1 MTLIQT
7 ETAGVAA
14 RRPGPARRLMT
25 CVLTRQYH
33 HYHFHMTARRITANL
48 PSDLHDQAMQATGRG
63 ITETLIAGL
72 ERLRRADA
80 YRKAMTLKG
89 KIPLAVDL
97 ETSRERRRR

>member
-1 MTLIQT
+1 
-7 ETAGVAA
+7 
-14 RRPGPARRLMT
+14 
-25 CVLTRQYH
+25 
-33 HYHFHMTARRITANL
+33 MTARRITANL
-48 PSDLHDQAMQATGRG
+48 PSELLEQAMKATGRG

-89 KIPLAVDL
+89 KIQVAVDL